1 MSRDGPKGAG
11 GESCCVR
18 QPCRKKTPAGG
29 MTRRLRRGRWGCRPE
44 GAVLSFEAKES
55 TKESKRHG
63 NSCGPP
69 RYASRASVCG
79 SRTVGRP
86 EFIRGIQFRPKG
98 RNSLTT
104 FRGQTA
110 LRGCPRPRF
119 AALTRREKALYCPLL
134 KEGVRNVA
142 RNIVGELTPTFVRAR
157 AHSYP
162 LSKRA
167 RLFPFAAYCRSAPPP
182 LGWGRNDSSAGW
194 DVFMWFGRFS
204 KATDQQVW
212 ENYDD
217 RWREPE
223 GLLPDSGL
231 YPPSGGK
238 LTQTGEPRGLLP
250 SGGDSA
256 AKPHVSLRP
265 CAQSAQSGVKGYYPL
280 RAAVIPQP
288 MFFSTSTPRPMGAER
303 GAGGHP
309 LLRRRGSALLRR

>member
-18 QPCRKKTPAGG
+18 QPCRKETPAGG

-44 GAVLSFEAKES
+44 GGS
-55 TKESKRHG
+55 T
-63 NSCGPP
+63 
-69 RYASRASVCG
+69 
-79 SRTVGRP
+79 
-86 EFIRGIQFRPKG
+86 FFRSERKYQ
-98 RNSLTT
+98 RK
-104 FRGQTA
+104 Q
-110 LRGCPRPRF
+110 
-119 AALTRREKALYCPLL
+119 AARRLREKALYCPLL

-142 RNIVGELTPTFVRAR
+142 RNIVGELIPTFVRAR

-167 RLFPFAAYCRSAPPP
+167 RLFPFAAYCRSDPPP

-288 MFFSTSTPRPMGAER
+288 MFFSTSTPRPMGAEW

>member
-1 MSRDGPKGAG
+1 MSRTMELD
-11 GESCCVR
+11 SFHRLLVR
-18 QPCRKKTPAGG
+18 
-29 MTRRLRRGRWGCRPE
+29 
-44 GAVLSFEAKES
+44 S
-55 TKESKRHG
+55 
-63 NSCGPP
+63 
-69 RYASRASVCG
+69 
-79 SRTVGRP
+79 
-86 EFIRGIQFRPKG
+86 
-98 RNSLTT
+98 
-104 FRGQTA
+104 
-110 LRGCPRPRF
+110 
-119 AALTRREKALYCPLL
+119 
-134 KEGVRNVA
+134 
-142 RNIVGELTPTFVRAR
+142 R
-157 AHSYP
+157 AHSFP

-256 AKPHVSLRP
+256 AKPHVSLCP

-280 RAAVIPQP
+280 RAAVISRPSRMSP
-288 MFFSTSTPRPMGAER
+288 YAPARKARSPGSRGTTPCER
-303 GAGGHP
+303 
-309 LLRRRGSALLRR
+309 R

>member
-1 MSRDGPKGAG
+1 MSRATAQH
-11 GESCCVR
+11 C
-18 QPCRKKTPAGG
+18 
-29 MTRRLRRGRWGCRPE
+29 W
-44 GAVLSFEAKES
+44 
-55 TKESKRHG
+55 
-63 NSCGPP
+63 
-69 RYASRASVCG
+69 RAN
-79 SRTVGRP
+79 TH
-86 EFIRGIQFRPKG
+86 
-98 RNSLTT
+98 
-104 FRGQTA
+104 
-110 LRGCPRPRF
+110 
-119 AALTRREKALYCPLL
+119 
-134 KEGVRNVA
+134 
-142 RNIVGELTPTFVRAR
+142 VRAR
-157 AHSYP
+157 SCSLLS

-167 RLFPFAAYCRSAPPP
+167 RLFPFAAYCRSASPP

-288 MFFSTSTPRPMGAER
+288 MFFSTSTPRPMGAEW

>member
-1 MSRDGPKGAG
+1 MRGLT
-11 GESCCVR
+11 R
-18 QPCRKKTPAGG
+18 Q
-29 MTRRLRRGRWGCRPE
+29 LWRGRRGCRPE
-44 GAVLSFEAKES
+44 RGS
-55 TKESKRHG
+55 T
-63 NSCGPP
+63 
-69 RYASRASVCG
+69 
-79 SRTVGRP
+79 
-86 EFIRGIQFRPKG
+86 FFRRERKYQRKP
-98 RNSLTT
+98 
-104 FRGQTA
+104 
-110 LRGCPRPRF
+110 
-119 AALTRREKALYCPLL
+119 AARRLREKALYCPFL

-142 RNIVGELTPTFVRAR
+142 RNIVGELTHAIVRAR

-182 LGWGRNDSSAGW
+182 LGWGRNDSSTGW

-223 GLLPDSGL
+223 SLLPD
-231 YPPSGGK
+231 
-238 LTQTGEPRGLLP
+238 
-250 SGGDSA
+250 GGDSA
-256 AKPHVSLRP
+256 AKLHVPLRP

-280 RAAVIPQP
+280 RAAVISRPI
-288 MFFSTSTPRPMGAER
+288 FFPTSAPRPMGAER

>member
-1 MSRDGPKGAG
+1 MSRAIKLD
-11 GESCCVR
+11 
-18 QPCRKKTPAGG
+18 
-29 MTRRLRRGRWGCRPE
+29 
-44 GAVLSFEAKES
+44 SF
-55 TKESKRHG
+55 H
-63 NSCGPP
+63 
-69 RYASRASVCG
+69 
-79 SRTVGRP
+79 
-86 EFIRGIQFRPKG
+86 
-98 RNSLTT
+98 
-104 FRGQTA
+104 
-110 LRGCPRPRF
+110 
-119 AALTRREKALYCPLL
+119 LL
-134 KEGVRNVA
+134 LE
-142 RNIVGELTPTFVRAR
+142 RAR
-157 AHSYP
+157 AHSFP

-167 RLFPFAAYCRSAPPP
+167 RLFPFAAYRRSAPPP

-231 YPPSGGK
+231 HPPSGGK

-280 RAAVIPQP
+280 RAAVISRPI
-288 MFFSTSTPRPMGAER
+288 FFPTSAPRPMGAER